1 MASTMTLGDTFLI
14 GGIKIIENSN
24 MVVNG
29 EPYEVRHT
37 WHERLFTRPWKP
49 FKTMRTVIPKIPKP
63 EVLQFEDKWIM
74 HPEIA
79 TKLKK
84 EIK

>member
-1 MASTMTLGDTFLI
+1 MAPAMMLGDNFLI
-14 GGIKIIENSN
+14 NGVKIIEDRN
-24 MVVNG
+24 MVVDG

-49 FKTMRTVIPKIPKP
+49 FKTMRTVIPKIPSS